1 MTLLI
6 SKAEVESLL
15 NLEQAMTLT
24 LEAFREQAAG
34 GVVALPPRHIPVP
47 KGALRIVS
55 GALVHS
61 HRMGVRVGSAEQL
74 AGGGH
79 AAVLFDSEDGKL
91 LSVMDFPFGTLRTGA
106 TIGVATKFFARAEAH
121 VVGMIGTGRNALSL
135 LEAACHVRPI
145 ESIRIYSRSSERRT
159 AFAQEAQ
166 AALGKSVEPV
176 ASNEAAARGAE
187 IVYVATDS
195 LTPVLH
201 ADWVSPGAFVA
212 GMGRP
217 SEIDPS
223 VYLASD
229 LVVVG
234 HKGHE
239 QEYHGIGRFPHHL
252 VELVQ
257 KGQLEWNSVHEMCDV
272 VVGRVP
278 GRTSEKQII
287 IFKESGGGFG
297 DIAFAN
303 WLYGQARE
311 KGMGQEWNIG

>member
-55 GALVHS
+55 GALVQS
-61 HRMGVRVGSAEQL
+61 QRMGVRVGSAEQL

-106 TIGVATKFFARAEAH
+106 TIGVATKYFARAEAH

-145 ESIRIYSRSSERRT
+145 EGIRVYSRSSERRT

-166 AALGKSVEPV
+166 AALGKPVEPV

-201 ADWVSPGAFVA
+201 ADWLSPGTFVA

-223 VYLASD
+223 VYLSSD

-239 QEYHGIGRFPHHL
+239 QGYHGIGRFPHHL
-252 VELVQ
+252 LELVQ
-257 KGQLEWNSVHEMCDV
+257 KGRLEWNSVHEMCDV

-287 IFKESGGGFG
+287 TFKESGGGFG

-311 KGMGQEWNIG
+311 KGLGQEWNIG